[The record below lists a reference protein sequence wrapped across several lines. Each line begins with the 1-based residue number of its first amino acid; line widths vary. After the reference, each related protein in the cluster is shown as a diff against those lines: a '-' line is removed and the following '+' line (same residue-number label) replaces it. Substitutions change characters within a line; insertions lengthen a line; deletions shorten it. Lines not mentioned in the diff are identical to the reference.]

1 MSLLL
6 IIDLV
11 LNLNNLYVSDGWL
24 YENPTIIESSPLF
37 LIFED
42 ILSKL
47 EQIHIS
53 PNPWSSLQTLGFSY
67 IKIHN
72 YNVYFY

>member
-24 YENPTIIESSPLF
+24 YENPTIIARSPLF

-47 EQIHIS
+47 EK
-53 PNPWSSLQTLGFSY
+53 Y
-67 IKIHN
+67 IFHQRHGVLSKI
-72 YNVYFY
+72 